1 MNGGVKLT
9 IKIKQ
14 PKEGELEPMFAD
26 WVINAII
33 ILRGAAQSGKEVCKN
48 G

>member
-1 MNGGVKLT
+1 MHELL
-9 IKIKQ
+9 IK

-33 ILRGAAQSGKEVCKN
+33 ILQGAEQSRKEVCKN